1 MLVIGLISGT
11 SVDGIDAAL
20 VEISGG
26 ESDLK
31 IQLLAGETYSYPEML
46 RDEILAVIAGKA
58 LTMAEF
64 AALDDAIAHAFAHA
78 AEQIQQNQPKAELIG
93 SHGQTVYHLPP
104 SKISPNPLEK
114 GALEQL
120 PVAPLSERYL
130 ELPVPPSSREIL
142 ELPVPP
148 FSREVLELPVP
159 PSSRE
164 VLELPVPPFSREVL
178 ELPVPPFSRE
188 VLELPVPPF
197 SRGVRG
203 VLLGYS
209 LQLGRGA
216 LIADRTGITTINNFR
231 AADIAAGGQG
241 APLVSKIDACLLA
254 DQEGDRAIQ
263 NIGGI
268 GNLTYLPAKSNP
280 HWLEKITGWDTGPG
294 NALLDMAVYKFSQGQ
309 QTYDANGA
317 WAATGTICQPLV
329 QQWLAADF
337 FQQPPPKSTGREL
350 FSRDYLEQCLRDA
363 TVYQLSDADILASLT
378 ELTAVSIAHSY
389 RQFLPQIPQQVL
401 LCGGG
406 SRNLY
411 LRERLRVNLDQAE
424 VLTTNEFG
432 ISTDFKE
439 AIAFAVLAYWRQQQI
454 PGNLPQVTGAQDH
467 VLLGEIYNPNRGFQ
481 NRVET

>member
-31 IQLLAGETYSYPEML
+31 IQLLAGETYSYPEVL
-46 RDEILAVIAGKA
+46 REEILAVIAGKA

-78 AEQIQQNQPKAELIG
+78 AQQIQNNQPKAELIG

-104 SKISPNPLEK
+104 SKN
-114 GALEQL
+114 
-120 PVAPLSERYL
+120 
-130 ELPVPPSSREIL
+130 
-142 ELPVPP
+142 
-148 FSREVLELPVP
+148 
-159 PSSRE
+159 
-164 VLELPVPPFSREVL
+164 
-178 ELPVPPFSRE
+178 
-188 VLELPVPPF
+188 
-197 SRGVRG
+197 
-203 VLLGYS
+203 LGYS
-209 LQLGRGA
+209 LQLGRGT
-216 LIADRTGITTINNFR
+216 LIADRTEITTINNFR

-254 DQEGDRAIQ
+254 DQEYDRAVQ

-268 GNLTYLPAKSNP
+268 GNLTYLPAKKSP

-294 NALLDMAVYKFSQGQ
+294 NALLDMAVDKFTQGQ
-309 QTYDANGA
+309 QTYDTNGA

-337 FQQPPPKSTGREL
+337 FYQPPPKSTGREL
-350 FSRDYLEQCLRDA
+350 FSLDYLERCLRDA
-363 TVYQLSDADILASLT
+363 ARYELSQADILATLT
-378 ELTAVSIAHSY
+378 ELTVASIAQSY
-389 RQFLPQIPQQVL
+389 RQFLPKIPEQVL

-411 LRERLRVNLDQAE
+411 LRERLRVNLDKAK
-424 VLTTNEFG
+424 VLTTDEFG
-432 ISTDFKE
+432 ISADFKE
-439 AIAFAVLAYWRQQQI
+439 AIAFAVLAYWRQQEI
-454 PGNLPQVTGAQDH
+454 PGNLPQVTGAQGS
-467 VLLGEIYNPNRGFQ
+467 VLLGEIYSPKGGFQ
-481 NRVET
+481 NQGKT